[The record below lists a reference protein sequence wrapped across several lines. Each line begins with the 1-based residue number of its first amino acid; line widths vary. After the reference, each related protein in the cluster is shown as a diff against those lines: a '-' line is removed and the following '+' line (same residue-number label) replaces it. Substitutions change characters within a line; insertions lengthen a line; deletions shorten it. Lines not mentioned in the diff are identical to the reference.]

1 MEEPRGPLFSK
12 KEKIIIISIFAI
24 LFLAS
29 IIVTAY
35 LVSEGYPEDFGKY
48 NIATIFLIIATIA
61 CSCFSYKHRH
71 KGVSVYFGLAIR
83 PTYVNFIKEKNFTYE
98 AKFLR
103 RHYIKILIF
112 LAQVPVQLPLIV
124 YVETI
129 EQSFLSIFVY
139 FVPII
144 IFAIMDLIVYNLPSV
159 RKERKKLAE
168 IKEREKRE
176 ALQNRFQDRY

>member
-1 MEEPRGPLFSK
+1 MEKKDPPVFSK
-12 KEKIIIISIFAI
+12 KEKIIIASIFAI

-48 NIATIFLIIATIA
+48 NIVTIFVIIATIA

-112 LAQVPVQLPLIV
+112 LAQIPVQLPLIV

-139 FVPII
+139 FVPAI

-159 RKERKKLAE
+159 RKERENEAG
-168 IKEREKRE
+168 IKERENRE
-176 ALQNRFQDRY
+176 NSQQRFLDRY